1 MDIGNYIF
9 KLEDAYCI
17 KDSVVHIGLA
27 IMFAVLW
34 IKTLIA
40 LKKK

>member
-1 MDIGNYIF
+1 MDIGNYVF
-9 KLEDAYCI
+9 YYEGAYCL

-27 IMFAVLW
+27 VLFAVLW

-40 LKKK
+40 KKK